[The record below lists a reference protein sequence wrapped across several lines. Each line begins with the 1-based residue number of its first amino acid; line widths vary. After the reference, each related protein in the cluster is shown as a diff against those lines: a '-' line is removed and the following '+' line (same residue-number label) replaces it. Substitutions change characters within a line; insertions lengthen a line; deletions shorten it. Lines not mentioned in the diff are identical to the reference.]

1 MDRKAK
7 AQEGAQRSTGGQKV
21 GESIFVNEAG
31 AGIKLPPKTVLV
43 MSLLF
48 IGCVVVLHFFDKIK
62 L

>member
-1 MDRKAK
+1 MDVKAK
-7 AQEGAQRSTGGQKV
+7 AQEGALRNAGGNRV
-21 GESIFVNEAG
+21 NDNIFMNEAG

-48 IGCVVVLHFFDKIK
+48 VGCVVVLHFFDKIK

>member
-1 MDRKAK
+1 MDKKQK
-7 AQEGAQRSTGGQKV
+7 AQEGALRNSGGQKV
-21 GESIFVNEAG
+21 GENIFMSEAG
-31 AGIKLPPKTVLV
+31 AGIKLPPRTVLI

>member
-1 MDRKAK
+1 MDRKSK
-7 AQEGAQRSTGGQKV
+7 AQEGALRNATGQKV
-21 GESIFVNEAG
+21 GENIFMSEAG

-62 L
+62 M

>member
-1 MDRKAK
+1 MDKKQR
-7 AQEGAQRSTGGQKV
+7 AQEGAIRNTGAQKI
-21 GESIFVNEAG
+21 GENIFMSEAG
-31 AGIKLPPKTVLV
+31 AGIKLPPKTVLI

>member
-1 MDRKAK
+1 MDKKQK
-7 AQEGAQRSTGGQKV
+7 AQEGALRNATGQKV
-21 GESIFVNEAG
+21 GENIFMSEAG